1 VSGRRRWA
9 AFLLALVALLV
20 LPGCVQVGGTL
31 SGDLVACKEGDD
43 GTPSNGVVLMAQA
56 VPTASWVPC
65 LEGMPL
71 GWHFSDMDVDRG
83 AARFWLD
90 SDRDG
95 MRAIEIRL
103 TRSCFTSGSTE
114 IPSDRPE
121 MRRLERVSQVTP
133 LYLGRRYYLFDGGCI
148 TVVFRLSGENRGEPL
163 AVATQGLGAVPRDDL
178 RAMVREDSGGRLE
191 LDPPTIRE
199 GGR

>member
-1 VSGRRRWA
+1 MNPARRA
-9 AFLLALVALLV
+9 LAVLLTGATVVLLS
-20 LPGCVQVGGTL
+20 GCVQLGAL
-31 SGDLVACKEGDD
+31 SGIVACKEGDD

-56 VPTASWVPC
+56 VPSASWVPC

-83 AARFWLD
+83 SARFWLD

-95 MRAIEIRL
+95 MHAIEVRL
-103 TRSCFTSGSTE
+103 TESCFTSGATE

-121 MRRLERVSQVTP
+121 MRRLERVNQVTP
-133 LYLGRRYYLFDGGCI
+133 LYIGRRYYLFEGGCI

-163 AVATQGLGAVPRDDL
+163 AVATQGLGAVPRDEL
-178 RAMVREDSGGRLE
+178 RALVHEESDGRLH
-191 LDPPTIRE
+191 LDPPEE

>member
-1 VSGRRRWA
+1 VRRRRWGPVLFA
-9 AFLLALVALLV
+9 LAALLV
-20 LPGCVQVGGTL
+20 LPGYIEVGGTL
-31 SGDLVACKEGDD
+31 STELVACKDGDN
-43 GTPSNGVVLMAQA
+43 GTPSNGVVLMAQS
-56 VPTASWVPC
+56 VPSASWVPC

-71 GWHFSDMDVDRG
+71 GWHFSDMDVDG
-83 AARFWLD
+83 GSARFWLD

-103 TRSCFTSGSTE
+103 TRSCFTSGATE

-121 MRRLERVSQVTP
+121 MRRLERVSQVLP
-133 LYLGRRYYLFDGGCI
+133 MYIGRRYYLFDGGCI

-178 RAMVREDSGGRLE
+178 RAMVHEDSGGRLE
-191 LDPPTIRE
+191 LDPPQTGE
-199 GGR
+199 AGP

>member
-1 VSGRRRWA
+1 
-9 AFLLALVALLV
+9 
-20 LPGCVQVGGTL
+20 
-31 SGDLVACKEGDD
+31 
-43 GTPSNGVVLMAQA
+43 MAQA
-56 VPTASWVPC
+56 VPTASWVQC

-163 AVATQGLGAVPRDDL
+163 AVPRRR
-178 RAMVREDSGGRLE
+178 RANNTNHQYPEIPRKTWQRANSSERSR
-191 LDPPTIRE
+191 T
-199 GGR
+199 

>member
-1 VSGRRRWA
+1 MSGRGRWGPVLLGLA
-9 AFLLALVALLV
+9 ALMV
-20 LPGCVQVGGTL
+20 LPGCVQAGDTL
-31 SGDLVACKEGDD
+31 SSQLVACKEGDD
-43 GTPSNGVVLMAQA
+43 GTPSNGVVLMAQS
-56 VPTASWVPC
+56 VPSASWVPC

-83 AARFWLD
+83 TARFWLD

-95 MRAIEIRL
+95 MHAIEVRL
-103 TRSCFTSGSTE
+103 TRSCNISGATE

-121 MRRLERVSQVTP
+121 MRRLERVSQVSP
-133 LYLGRRYYLFDGGCI
+133 MYIGRRYYLFDGGCV

-163 AVATQGLGAVPRDDL
+163 AVATQGLGAVPRDQL
-178 RAMVREDSGGRLE
+178 RAMVHEDSDGRLE
-191 LDPPTIRE
+191 LDPPATGK

>member
-1 VSGRRRWA
+1 MSRRRRCA
-9 AFLLALVALLV
+9 SALLALAALLV
-20 LPGCVQVGGTL
+20 LPGCVRIGDTL
-31 SGDLVACKEGDD
+31 SGDQVACTEGDD

-83 AARFWLD
+83 SARFWLD

-95 MRAIEIRL
+95 VHAIEIRL
-103 TRSCFTSGSTE
+103 TRACSTLGATE

-121 MRRLERVSQVTP
+121 MRRLERVSQVIP
-133 LYLGRRYYLFDGGCI
+133 MYVG
-148 TVVFRLSGENRGEPL
+148 
-163 AVATQGLGAVPRDDL
+163 
-178 RAMVREDSGGRLE
+178 
-191 LDPPTIRE
+191 
-199 GGR
+199 